1 MLSSSKVFKSE
12 DCIPTHLWA
21 ALLSD
26 NVWYKNI
33 YKQCLKRQC
42 LITGIEDKQVICL
55 NVWEKKRALE
65 LARGWRS
72 TWKWLRWTLRAA
84 AVDLLLQLKGQHETR
99 QVLIPSTPKPSN
111 TVCITKREGNHL
123 LKLLLQKSTLTMQLK
138 LAIDFPVEGLSHHLV
153 NCHPLKWR
161 FSQLKRFHPHC
172 FI

>member
-65 LARGWRS
+65 FARGWRS
-72 TWKWLRWTLRAA
+72 TWKWLRWKLRAA
-84 AVDLLLQLKGQHETR
+84 AVDLMLQLKGQHETR

-111 TVCITKREGNHL
+111 IVCNYPTCRQSCVKTFNANLTFNSDQWRGDLIAGS
-123 LKLLLQKSTLTMQLK
+123 LQKAGSNS
-138 LAIDFPVEGLSHHLV
+138 F
-153 NCHPLKWR
+153 
-161 FSQLKRFHPHC
+161 F
-172 FI
+172 